1 MTRINSTARTQL
13 ERAADALLR
22 SGHVLFSLAIIALGI
37 ETFVCA
43 GSLAG
48 TLIETDRFGTILGPL
63 LAACGVGLLFK
74 RTVRTTAMVLGS
86 LLFLY
91 TLVFSKCQNMPRAP
105 AVWRSVLNI

>member
-22 SGHVLFSLAIIALGI
+22 S
-37 ETFVCA
+37 
-43 GSLAG
+43 
-48 TLIETDRFGTILGPL
+48 LIETDRFGTILGPL

-91 TLVFSKCQNMPRAP
+91 TLVFSKCRNMPRAP
-105 AVWRSVLNI
+105 AV

>member
-1 MTRINSTARTQL
+1 MTETGLTEGIQL

-22 SGHVLFSLAIIALGI
+22 SGHMMFSLAIIALGI

-43 GSLAG
+43 GSLVG
-48 TLIETDRFGTILGPL
+48 TLIQTDRLGNIFGPV

-74 RTVRTTAMVLGS
+74 PTARTAAMTLGS

-91 TLVFSKCQNMPRAP
+91 TLVFEVPKSAGKPRG
-105 AVWRSVLNI
+105 V